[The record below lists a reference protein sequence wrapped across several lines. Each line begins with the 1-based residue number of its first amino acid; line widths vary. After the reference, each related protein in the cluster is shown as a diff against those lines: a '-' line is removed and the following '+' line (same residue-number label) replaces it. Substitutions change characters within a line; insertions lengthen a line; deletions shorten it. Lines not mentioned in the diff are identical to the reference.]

1 MCCSPPKPEVM
12 HFWQSENTELVVIN
26 RLALKH
32 LRTALPKKFSG
43 WVVET
48 IEMNISNEM
57 TPRKD
62 LSRYLNKSV
71 IVN

>member
-1 MCCSPPKPEVM
+1 MYFQE
-12 HFWQSENTELVVIN
+12 F
-26 RLALKH
+26 
-32 LRTALPKKFSG
+32 FSG

-48 IEMNISNEM
+48 IEMNISDEM
-57 TPRKD
+57 TPHED